1 MAGKLIQPLYLIT
14 DGSTLR
20 IEQTLAARIEQALVG
35 ADGAIGYVQLREQ
48 VGEFP
53 ASDSEVL
60 VLAEALKPVCER
72 YNAKLILNS
81 NLALSKSPLFDGVH
95 LGARSETIAAA
106 RETLTHDKI
115 IGYSAHSVAEALEA
129 LSQGADYIFL
139 GPIFSPLS
147 KQDTRKPLGLEPL
160 RELCLKTE
168 KIVYALGGINRT
180 NIAECLEAG
189 ASGVAGITLFLSFEE
204 N

>member
-1 MAGKLIQPLYLIT
+1 MARKLIQPLYLIT
-14 DGSTLR
+14 DGSKLR
-20 IEQTLAARIEQALVG
+20 LGQTLVARIEQALVG
-35 ADGAIGYVQLREQ
+35 AAGAIGCVQLREQ
-48 VGEFP
+48 VGETP
-53 ASDSEVL
+53 ATDSEVL

-81 NLALSKSPLFDGVH
+81 NLALSKSPLFDGLH

-106 RETLTHDKI
+106 RVTLSKDKI
-115 IGYSAHSVAEALEA
+115 IGYSAHSVAEALDA

-139 GPIFSPLS
+139 SPIFSPLS
-147 KQDTRKPLGLEPL
+147 KQDTRKPLGLAPL
-160 RELCLKTE
+160 RELSLKTE

-189 ASGVAGITLFLSFEE
+189 ASGVAGITFFLSY
-204 N
+204 